1 MVSFGL
7 QAGNRPTNST
17 QSTTFSQFR
26 DKLMLGFKT
35 SLVLQ
40 ALKVHQMFKPS
51 RSILLLFYMLLPLWV
66 VSQPVD
72 EDEENLLSFESPYH
86 AIQAHL
92 YYLSDNNYKPELS
105 ARAIYP
111 KNNTGQNRVEL
122 AISLKQIFAAKGI
135 LPDED
140 RLPRNP
146 NYIDTITG
154 KHRYYLSPDV
164 PGIYVQK
171 SGQRW
176 YYSKKSTEMI
186 PGLHQELYP
195 FGTDQLL
202 KLIPDHSKK
211 VFGMQLWKLVGIL
224 ILIVAAVILH
234 KFFTWL
240 FDILLTRLAARLGHG
255 RIAHSFIRPVAI
267 PFSLFFIFL
276 LLIVFVPLLQLPFRT
291 NYYLLLIIK
300 ALLPLFMTIVFY
312 KAADVVAYYLMRLAE
327 KTESTLDDQLVPLV
341 RRVMK
346 IFVIVV
352 GGLFALQNLN
362 FDVTA
367 LIAGLSIGG
376 LAFALAAQ
384 DTIKN
389 LFGSLMIFIDKPF
402 QIGQWIKTN
411 EIDGEIEEVGF
422 RSTRI
427 RTFANSLITVPNG
440 KLADM
445 VIDNMGMRNY
455 RRMQLN
461 LTLVYGTSLD
471 QMKTFVESIRQLV
484 EKHPSI
490 RKDNYQVHFTN
501 ISSYSYDILFYVY
514 IVAPTWR
521 DELNIRQDLLMS
533 ILELAEKQG
542 LRFAFPTQTLLMEN
556 QKQQLEKD
564 EKA

>member
-1 MVSFGL
+1 M
-7 QAGNRPTNST
+7 
-17 QSTTFSQFR
+17 FS
-26 DKLMLGFKT
+26 FKT

-40 ALKVHQMFKPS
+40 GLKVHQMFKLFQ
-51 RSILLLFYMLLPLWV
+51 ILVLLYLFFPFTVWG
-66 VSQPVD
+66 QIPED
-72 EDEENLLSFESPYH
+72 DEENLLSFESPYH

-92 YYLSDNNYKPELS
+92 YYLNDNSYRPEFA
-105 ARAIYP
+105 ARALYP
-111 KNNTGQNRVEL
+111 KNKTGQSRKEL
-122 AISLKQIFAAKGI
+122 AISLKQIYAAKGI
-135 LPDED
+135 LPDAD

-146 NYIDTITG
+146 NYLDSITG
-154 KHRYYLSPDV
+154 KHRYYISPDL

-176 YYSKKSTEMI
+176 YYSKKSTELI
-186 PGLHQELYP
+186 PVLHKELYP

-202 KLIPDHSKK
+202 KLIPDHSRD
-211 VFGMQLWKLVGIL
+211 VFGIQLWKLVGIL
-224 ILIVAAVILH
+224 ILTIAAVILH
-234 KFFTWL
+234 KLFTWI
-240 FDILLTRLAARLGHG
+240 FDLLLSRLATRLGHG

-291 NYYLLLIIK
+291 NYYLLLVIK

-312 KAADVVAYYLMRLAE
+312 KAADVVAYYLMKLAE
-327 KTESTLDDQLVPLV
+327 RTESTLDDQLVPLV

-402 QIGQWIKTN
+402 QIGQWIKAN

-445 VIDNMGMRNY
+445 VIDNMGMRNF
-455 RRMQLN
+455 RRMQVN
-461 LTLVYGTSLD
+461 LTLVYGTPLD
-471 QMKTFVESIRQLV
+471 QIRTYVESLRQLI
-484 EKHPSI
+484 EGHPKT
-490 RKDNYQVHFTN
+490 RKDNYQVHFN
-501 ISSYSYDILFYVY
+501 NMSSYSYDILFYVY
-514 IVAPTWR
+514 LAAPTWR
-521 DELNIRQDLLMS
+521 EELNIRQEILMG

-542 LRFAFPTQTLLMEN
+542 IKFAFPTQTLLLD
-556 QKQQLEKD
+556 QQTPKEK
-564 EKA
+564 